1 MPAAPPSNS
10 SSAGDQQQQQQQ
22 QQPFLLERIGG
33 SSTLK
38 VAVDNFYFELMRDD
52 VLSPYFRGVNVHKI
66 RWHVYN
72 FMSMILTWIPPEID
86 LNDYIGSRHQ
96 RLFDAGLTAEHFDRF
111 TKLFVRSLQA
121 VDCVGKAENEE
132 AANVLK
138 SLRPIFE
145 EGAAKARERKEMKE
159 QRQERQ
165 KLFGRYALV
174 SAVGVAS
181 VVALTLVVGKKRK

>member
-1 MPAAPPSNS
+1 MPAPPPSNS
-10 SSAGDQQQQQQQ
+10 SSAGDQQQQQ

-38 VAVDNFYFELMRDD
+38 EAVNNFYFELMRDD
-52 VLSPYFRGVNVHKI
+52 VLSPYFREVNVHKI

-96 RLFDAGLTAEHFDRF
+96 RLFDAGLTEEHFDRF

-121 VDCVGKAENEE
+121 VDCVGKEENEE

-145 EGAAKARERKEMKE
+145 EGAAKARG
-159 QRQERQ
+159 QREESNEGA
-165 KLFGRYALV
+165 KAGETEIAGAICVGRCCWRCFCSGAHPC
-174 SAVGVAS
+174 
-181 VVALTLVVGKKRK
+181 RW

>member
-1 MPAAPPSNS
+1 MPAAAPSNS
-10 SSAGDQQQQQQQ
+10 SSAGDQQQQQ

-38 VAVDNFYFELMRDD
+38 EAVNNFYFELRHDD

-72 FMSMILTWIPPEID
+72 FMSMILTWIPPELD
-86 LNDYIGSRHQ
+86 LNDYIGSRHE
-96 RLFDAGLTAEHFDRF
+96 RLFDTGLTEEHFDQF

-121 VDCVGKAENEE
+121 VDCAGKAENEE

-145 EGAAKARERKEMKE
+145 EGAAKARERKAEKE
-159 QRQERQ
+159 LRQERQ
-165 KLFGRYALV
+165 KLLGRYALV
-174 SAVGVAS
+174 GAAGVAS
-181 VVALTLVVGKKRK
+181 VVVLTLVVGKKRN

>member
-1 MPAAPPSNS
+1 MPAAPSNS
-10 SSAGDQQQQQQQ
+10 IPDDQHSHHH

-38 VAVDNFYFELMRDD
+38 LAVDNFYSELMHDD

-72 FMSMILTWIPPEID
+72 FMSLILTWIPPEID
-86 LNDYIGSRHQ
+86 LNDYIGSRHE
-96 RLFDAGLTAEHFDRF
+96 RLFDAGLTEEHFDRF
-111 TKLFVRSLQA
+111 AKLFVRSLQA

-132 AANVLK
+132 AANILR

-145 EGAAKARERKEMKE
+145 EGAAKARERRAVKEL
-159 QRQERQ
+159 QQERRAS
-165 KLFGRYALV
+165 LERYALLGV
-174 SAVGVAS
+174 ACVAS
-181 VVALTLVVGKKRK
+181 VVAVNLTIQRKK

>member
-1 MPAAPPSNS
+1 MPPSNS
-10 SSAGDQQQQQQQ
+10 SSDQQHHQ

-38 VAVDNFYFELMRDD
+38 LAVDNFYSELMHDD
-52 VLSPYFRGVNVHKI
+52 VLNPYFRGVDVHKI

-72 FMSMILTWIPPEID
+72 FMSMVLTWIPPEID
-86 LNDYIGSRHQ
+86 LKDYIASRHE

-111 TKLFVRSLQA
+111 TMLFVRSLQA

-132 AANVLK
+132 AAKILR

-145 EGAAKARERKEMKE
+145 EGAAKARERKAMKE
-159 QRQERQ
+159 LKEERL
-165 KLFGRYALV
+165 KLLGRYALV
-174 SAVGVAS
+174 GAAGVAS
-181 VVALTLVVGKKRK
+181 AVMFTFVVGKKRN